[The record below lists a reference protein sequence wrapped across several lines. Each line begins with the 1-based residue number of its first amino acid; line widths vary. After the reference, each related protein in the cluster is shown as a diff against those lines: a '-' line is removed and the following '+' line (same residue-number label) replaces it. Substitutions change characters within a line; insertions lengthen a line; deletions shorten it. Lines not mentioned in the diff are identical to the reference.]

1 MASKPG
7 DPVDGYGDPGS
18 DKESERLFENG
29 IMPVVRM
36 IMQALETD
44 SKRLLAESGL
54 TIPQLLTLNVLANN
68 HESSTATELAA
79 AIYSSPSTM
88 VGILDRLE
96 GKGFIDRCR
105 ETADRR
111 RTRVTV
117 TLGGS
122 AALETAIK
130 DQEVC
135 FMKFL
140 KGLPAEDKD
149 RICRVLQVL
158 ISTIDGRCR

>member
-7 DPVDGYGDPGS
+7 DPEDGYGDPSS

-36 IMQALETD
+36 ISQALETD
-44 SKRLLAESGL
+44 SKRLLAESDL
-54 TIPQLLTLNVLANN
+54 TIPQLLTLNALVNN
-68 HESSTATELAA
+68 HESSTAGELAA

-111 RTRVTV
+111 RTQVTV
-117 TLGGS
+117 TLDGS
-122 AALETAIK
+122 AALKAAII

-140 KGLPAEDKD
+140 KDLPEDEKD